1 MSWSRS
7 RPTDRLSRKKAAGNA
22 LQRTVEVRLR
32 PRYGRP
38 SRHRYNSDRAIPT
51 AITLSSDNKESEE
64 SAAVEQEREE
74 EAEPDVESKEEAESE
89 DMEAETEEESED
101 HESEEIEDRESEM
114 SSDKK

>member
-1 MSWSRS
+1 MSWSLS
-7 RPTDRLSRKKAAGNA
+7 RLTDRLSRKKQPGTRSKGR
-22 LQRTVEVRLR
+22 RTSPCARH
-32 PRYGRP
+32 GRV

-51 AITLSSDNKESEE
+51 VITLSSDNKESEE